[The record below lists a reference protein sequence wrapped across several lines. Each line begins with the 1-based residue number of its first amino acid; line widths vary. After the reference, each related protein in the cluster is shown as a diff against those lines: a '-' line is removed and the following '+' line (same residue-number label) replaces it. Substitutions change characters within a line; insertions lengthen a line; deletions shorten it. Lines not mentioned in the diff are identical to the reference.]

1 MVSTGAWS
9 TGSNS
14 LIGGA
19 YSLSDQQALRVGA
32 DGVIGLEVTGR
43 FDPSTAI
50 SATFVPYVFGM
61 SDPRLRPAV

>member
-1 MVSTGAWS
+1 MSTGAWT

-32 DGVIGLEVTGR
+32 DGVIGLEVIGR
-43 FDPSTAI
+43 FSLE
-50 SATFVPYVFGM
+50 STFVPYVFGM